1 MKMTVDYLSFKEN
14 YKVILID
21 LRKQEALDAA
31 LESIQETNF
40 TGNLDWNEN
49 GTMFF
54 IIEEANETIL
64 DFLQGTAKV

>member
-1 MKMTVDYLSFKEN
+1 MKMTIDYLSFKEN

-31 LESIQETNF
+31 PESIQETNF